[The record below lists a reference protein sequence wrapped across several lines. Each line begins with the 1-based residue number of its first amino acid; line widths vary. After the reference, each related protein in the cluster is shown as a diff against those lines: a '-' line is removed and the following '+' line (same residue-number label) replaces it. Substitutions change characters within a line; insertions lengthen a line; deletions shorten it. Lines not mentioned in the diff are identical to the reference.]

1 MRYAFNDELRLDG
14 VLNSISLSF
23 SHPNF
28 KMFYKYRKQT
38 GDENWVV
45 IKISPSLLYGREGE
59 VSHRILNFNYLN
71 KAVFCSSN
79 AASIKVKSL
88 SVQERMSCDAFLT
101 MFESPIGMTLP
112 TYTYDNQ
119 AEILY
124 MDNIPVDFIEEI
136 YTKEHDVNLNWI
148 RSMGYPVTENDV
160 VFDKRRYTNG

>member
-1 MRYAFNDELRLDG
+1 
-14 VLNSISLSF
+14 
-23 SHPNF
+23 
-28 KMFYKYRKQT
+28 
-38 GDENWVV
+38 
-45 IKISPSLLYGREGE
+45 
-59 VSHRILNFNYLN
+59 
-71 KAVFCSSN
+71 
-79 AASIKVKSL
+79 
-88 SVQERMSCDAFLT
+88 MSCDAFLT